1 MSHLL
6 GLDTPG
12 WEPRYKRNVIVYLW
26 VYGILGGVTGIT
38 NNTLLSYLDIVA
50 PKVVTGLNTFSA
62 ISTLLM
68 SLTILLVHSMGYK
81 KILLAAAPV
90 TIIGLLGTIVTKNPM
105 LIVVGYVI
113 SQTTIGLYDYMYPI
127 MFSVYVP
134 KKVRTRLFTIVM
146 SDNLI
151 FQTVVTF
158 FGGKL
163 VVWFFS
169 LFQGLTY
176 NQASTWSAHQ
186 DAMKSMMLA
195 NYANS
200 YKVIIFVAIIMNVI
214 AFLITFGFKEQPSD
228 YKTTAA
234 EAKAKGKKK
243 FNWSSYKKLCT
254 KPVIVFTIYIAICQ
268 AGALLITPYLPIYL
282 NNYLHIPRGI
292 TSTINTIQTAAM
304 FLGYFCSPFMEKKMG
319 TVVAVA
325 GSTIACIPL
334 MLIMGIGHALGTG
347 MTLIVVVTIT
357 YFLRSGIANAAMPVQ
372 NTLQMFLVNKDLRP
386 AFTSLTTLVI
396 AGVGILDGFFTEF
409 YLLKTMQGYATA
421 YFVASGLYLVGS
433 LILIIYLKKDY
444 NRIDK

>member
-1 MSHLL
+1 MSYLL
-6 GLDTPG
+6 GLDAPG
-12 WEPRYKRNVIVYLW
+12 WNPRYRRNVIVYLW

-38 NNTLLSYLDIVA
+38 NNALLSYLDIAA

-68 SLTILLVHSMGYK
+68 SLTILSVHRMGYK
-81 KILLAAAPV
+81 KILLLAAPV
-90 TIIGLLGTIVTKNPM
+90 TIIGLVGTIITKNP
-105 LIVVGYVI
+105 LIVVIGYVI

-151 FQTVVTF
+151 FQTIVTF

-176 NQASTWSAHQ
+176 NQASNWSAHQ
-186 DAMKSMMLA
+186 DAMKAVMLA

-200 YKVIIFVAIIMNVI
+200 YKVIIFVAIIMNLV
-214 AFLITFGFKEQPSD
+214 AFFITFAFKEQPAD

-234 EAKAKGKKK
+234 EAQAKGKKK
-243 FNWSSYKKLCT
+243 FDWSSYKKLCT

-304 FLGYFCSPFMEKKMG
+304 FLGYFCSPLMEKKMG

-334 MLIMGIGHALGTG
+334 MLIMG
-347 MTLIVVVTIT
+347 MTLIVVVTVT
-357 YFLRSGIANAAMPVQ
+357 YFLRSGIANAGMPVQ

-396 AGVGILDGFFTEF
+396 AAVGILDGFFTEF
-409 YLLKTMQGYATA
+409 YLLKTEQGYATA
-421 YFVASGLYLVGS
+421 YFVAAGLYLIGS

-444 NRIDK
+444 NHLDK

>member
-6 GLDTPG
+6 GLDAPG
-12 WEPRYKRNVIVYLW
+12 WNPRYRRNVIVYLW

-38 NNTLLSYLDIVA
+38 NNALLSYLDIAA

-68 SLTILLVHSMGYK
+68 SLTILSVHRMGYK
-81 KILLAAAPV
+81 KILLLAAPV
-90 TIIGLLGTIVTKNPM
+90 TIIGLVGTIITKNP
-105 LIVVGYVI
+105 LIVVIGYVI

-151 FQTVVTF
+151 FQTIVTF

-176 NQASTWSAHQ
+176 NQASNWSAHQ
-186 DAMKSMMLA
+186 DAMKAVMLA

-200 YKVIIFVAIIMNVI
+200 YKVIIFVAIIMNLV
-214 AFLITFGFKEQPSD
+214 AFFITFAFKEQPAD

-234 EAKAKGKKK
+234 EAQAKGKKK
-243 FNWSSYKKLCT
+243 FDWSSYKKLCT

-304 FLGYFCSPFMEKKMG
+304 FLGYFCSPLMEKKMG

-334 MLIMGIGHALGTG
+334 MLIMGMGRALGTG
-347 MTLIVVVTIT
+347 MTLIVVVTVT
-357 YFLRSGIANAAMPVQ
+357 YFLRSGIANAGMPVQ

-396 AGVGILDGFFTEF
+396 AAVGILDGFFTEF
-409 YLLKTMQGYATA
+409 YLLKTEQGYATA
-421 YFVASGLYLVGS
+421 YFVAAGLYLIGS

-444 NRIDK
+444 NHLDK